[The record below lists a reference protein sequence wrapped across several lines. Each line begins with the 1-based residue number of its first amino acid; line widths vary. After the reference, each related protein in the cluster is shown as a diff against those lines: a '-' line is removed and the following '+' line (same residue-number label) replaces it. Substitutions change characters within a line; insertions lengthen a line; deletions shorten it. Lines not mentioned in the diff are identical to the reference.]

1 MKLNNKY
8 FGIGILIILLF
19 TILISYSN
27 NNLIQLYPE
36 NNSILTD
43 RQPTFK
49 WVGEANKLI
58 IDDNDE
64 FVSPIIENVEDNL
77 YRINNKLNFTTY
89 YWKLIGSKDSYVWQF
104 RIDSV
109 VALELKNQSNLYNII
124 NVGTTDLDVEVI
136 EEERSLRKITGGFIL
151 RLNETQQF
159 NVKNKTIFIGKQR

>member
-1 MKLNNKY
+1 MKTNKIY

-43 RQPTFK
+43 NQPTFK
-49 WVGEANKLI
+49 WVGKADKLI

-64 FVSPIIENVEDNL
+64 FTSPVIENVEDNS
-77 YRINNKLNFTTY
+77 YRINNKLNFIKY
-89 YWKLIGSKDSYVWQF
+89 YWKLSGNKNSSVWQF

-109 VALELKNQSNLYNII
+109 VALELKNQSNLYNIT

-136 EEERSLRKITGGFIL
+136 EEERSLRKITGSFIL

-159 NVKNKTIFIGKQR
+159 NLKNKTIFIGKQR